1 MRPFLLAIIL
11 VACELIFVF
20 SAVALQTEPPIR
32 RACDYTALAPAS
44 AAAQSQAARTYAH
57 DACVE

>member
-1 MRPFLLAIIL
+1 MIL
-11 VACELIFVF
+11 VACELMFVF